1 MVTALVGR
9 TFLTLYNQQHST
21 NLSAKDFFEQVFF
34 RLFYN
39 HLKYM
44 QWVSNSP
51 FVQMS
56 KGQKPH
62 LLQPIERQAKLQALA
77 AKISKGM
84 ADASTAIGYP
94 ASEVDEFATT
104 SGQVTDLPMG
114 ADEDTLYCSWI
125 GSGFAVGVS
134 GGQLIL
140 FDHPDILNA
149 LFDGWTQYR
158 DFLNDPAYEGL
169 RGNQINTWNGQ
180 WLSHRFGKDYRE
192 YDPTRDFSR
201 KAFESS
207 EGVYEVKTQS
217 WLRLLLSIG
226 RTVATQRITGYVF
239 KLGQTNSTYGF
250 IPFELKQIQRPS
262 DLYASLFG
270 QYAYER
276 DTAKIEQLYGS
287 AFSFQKVCQMGA
299 IGVQA
304 LEPKGLRDYMTTGYN
319 PPKNFKY
326 DASSIDN
333 QITYNTYVTWLLA
346 MLNKDEMWDEA
357 GQAAELF
364 QEYAKGAG
372 HLKVDRSN
380 HIDKLK
386 SAPGLRPFLDAMV
399 PLIENAPGDNK
410 VKLVALAQKV
420 NRLPNDNFIYFL
432 TLIRL
437 RYAEKSTT
445 VKS

>member
-1 MVTALVGR
+1 MVTAIIGR
-9 TFLTLYNQQHST
+9 TFLRLYNQQ
-21 NLSAKDFFEQVFF
+21 NKMDLSAKEFFEQVFF
-34 RLFYN
+34 RLFYD
-39 HLKYM
+39 HPKYM

-62 LLQPIERQAKLQALA
+62 LLQPHERQDKLKALA
-77 AKISKGM
+77 TKVGKGM

-104 SGQVTDLPMG
+104 SGQVTDLPLST
-114 ADEDTLYCSWI
+114 DEDTLYYSWI

-149 LFDGWTQYR
+149 LFEGWIQYR
-158 DFLNDPAYEGL
+158 EFLNDPAYEGL

-180 WLSHRFGKDYRE
+180 WLSHRFSQNYRE
-192 YDPTRDFSR
+192 YDPTRNLSD
-201 KAFESS
+201 KALESAD
-207 EGVYEVKTQS
+207 GAFEVKTQT
-217 WLRLLLSIG
+217 WLKILLAVG
-226 RTVATQRITGYVF
+226 RTIPTQRITGYVF

-250 IPFELKQIQRPS
+250 IPFDLKQIQRPS
-262 DLYASLFG
+262 ELYVALFG
-270 QYAYER
+270 QYAYDR
-276 DTAKIEQLYGS
+276 DTAKVEQLYAS
-287 AFSFQKVCQMGA
+287 AFSFQKACQMGA

-304 LEPKGLRDYMTTGYN
+304 LEPKGLRDYMNTGRN
-319 PPKNFKY
+319 TGKNFKY
-326 DASSIDN
+326 DPNSADN
-333 QITYNTYVTWLLA
+333 QITFNTYVTWLLA

-364 QEYAKGAG
+364 QEYTKGAG

-380 HIDKLK
+380 HVDKLK
-386 SAPGLRPFLDAMV
+386 ASPGQRQFLDAMV
-399 PLIENAPGDNK
+399 PLVENATETTKP
-410 VKLVALAQKV
+410 LLLELAQKV
-420 NRLPNDNFIYFL
+420 NRLPTDNFTYFL

-445 VKS
+445 AKS